1 MRHPDN
7 GTLVGR
13 LIVYTDVTEGRQL
26 EHAKDEFLATAS
38 HELKTPLTTLGG
50 YLEMLE
56 RQVTRPAVPDP
67 TRLRRYVGAAR
78 GELARLRRLGDDLLE
93 VTRIEA
99 GRLTIQFQW
108 TDLTATI
115 TETVE
120 RFVRRPGLEARG
132 HRLICQIDTALP
144 VLHDPLHIGQIVN
157 NLLENALKY
166 SPEGGEVRVSATR
179 QAEEVVFSVRD
190 SGIGVPPDERQRLFL
205 PFYRTTNASAGSPEG
220 LGLGLYIS
228 RGIVEGHG
236 GRIWVEPAVPRGSI
250 FNVALPVDGPAYA
263 NKHTT

>member
-1 MRHPDN
+1 
-7 GTLVGR
+7 
-13 LIVYTDVTEGRQL
+13 VTEGRQL

-50 YLEMLE
+50 YLELLE
-56 RQVTRPAVPDP
+56 RQVERPTGPDP
-67 TRLRRYVGAAR
+67 ARLRRYIGAAR
-78 GELARLRRLGDDLLE
+78 GELGRLRRLSDDLLE

-99 GRLTIQFQW
+99 GRLTMQFQW
-108 TDLTATI
+108 ADLATTI

-120 RFVRRPGLEARG
+120 RFVRRPGLEVRG
-132 HRLICQIDTALP
+132 HHLICQIEDALP
-144 VLHDPLHIGQIVN
+144 VLHDPLRIGQIVN

-166 SPEGGEVRVSATR
+166 SPEGGEVRVRATR
-179 QAEEVVFSVRD
+179 HEEEVVFSVSD
-190 SGIGVPPDERQRLFL
+190 SGIGIPPDERERLFL

-236 GRIWVEPAVPRGSI
+236 GRIWLEAAIPRGSI
-250 FNVALPVDGPAYA
+250 FNVALPVDGPA
-263 NKHTT
+263 HTHQRPA

>member
-250 FNVALPVDGPAYA
+250 FNVALPVDGPAHA